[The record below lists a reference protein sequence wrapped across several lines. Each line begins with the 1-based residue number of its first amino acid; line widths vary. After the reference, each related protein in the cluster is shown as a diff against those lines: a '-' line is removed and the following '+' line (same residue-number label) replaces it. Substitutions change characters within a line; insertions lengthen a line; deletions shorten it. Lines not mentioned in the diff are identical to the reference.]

1 MKNKS
6 DHIYLTFSQPSE
18 RQKLYHKIIVARQ
31 PKKKNTL
38 ESPQESA
45 LDQHPLSPRIVNKG
59 QFSASGDHEEVLME
73 LPRDIEEENM
83 TLQWQ
88 NGLISNFQYLLYLNS
103 AADRSFNDLTQYPV
117 MPWVISDYKS
127 STLDL
132 NDPQSYRDL
141 SQPMGALNADRLAS
155 LKERTVDMPEPR
167 FLYGSHYS
175 TPGFVLYFLVRKI
188 PECMLCLQNGR
199 FDHPDRMFNSVP
211 QTWINVTTHH
221 SDFKELVPEFYMP
234 ENKVFM
240 FPVIPKILTLDD
252 LFVFVLIPR

>member
-1 MKNKS
+1 
-6 DHIYLTFSQPSE
+6 
-18 RQKLYHKIIVARQ
+18 
-31 PKKKNTL
+31 
-38 ESPQESA
+38 
-45 LDQHPLSPRIVNKG
+45 
-59 QFSASGDHEEVLME
+59 
-73 LPRDIEEENM
+73 M

-117 MPWVISDYKS
+117 VPWVICDYTS
-127 STLDL
+127 PELDL
-132 NDPQSYRDL
+132 NNPNVYRDL
-141 SQPMGALNADRLAS
+141 SKPMGALNPERLNS
-155 LKERTVDMPEPR
+155 LKGNFEKSQLFSNFFYIVLLFTDRTADMPEPR

-199 FDHPDRMFNSVP
+199 FDHPDRMFNSIP

-234 ENKVFM
+234 ENKVS
-240 FPVIPKILTLDD
+240 VVDILHSWH
-252 LFVFVLIPR
+252 F